1 MKPLILTPGQAAALD
16 ALCEFGQTD
25 LAARRLNKNRRS
37 IENYVAKAMLNN
49 GYPNRL
55 TLVLARDREN
65 RKNDGSNTGSKGQ
78 EANQE
83 AAR

>member
-25 LAARRLNKNRRS
+25 LAARRMNTNNKA

-65 RKNDGSNTGSKGQ
+65 RSKEQ
-78 EANQE
+78 T
-83 AAR
+83 

>member
-1 MKPLILTPGQAAALD
+1 MKPLRLTPNQAAALD

-25 LAARRLNKNRRS
+25 LAAQRMNTDNKG
-37 IENYVAKAMLNN
+37 IENYVRCAMKKN

-65 RKNDGSNTGSKGQ
+65 RKHDGSN
-78 EANQE
+78 A
-83 AAR
+83 

>member
-1 MKPLILTPGQAAALD
+1 MNTN
-16 ALCEFGQTD
+16 
-25 LAARRLNKNRRS
+25 NKA

-65 RKNDGSNTGSKGQ
+65 RSKEQ
-78 EANQE
+78 T
-83 AAR
+83 

>member
-1 MKPLILTPGQAAALD
+1 MAHTGTNWSTVKPLKLTPGQAAALD

-25 LAARRLNKNRRS
+25 LAARRLNTNVKA
-37 IENYVAKAMLNN
+37 IENYLYKAMSVN

-65 RKNDGSNTGSKGQ
+65 RAKEQT
-78 EANQE
+78 
-83 AAR
+83 

>member
-1 MKPLILTPGQAAALD
+1 MN
-16 ALCEFGQTD
+16 TD
-25 LAARRLNKNRRS
+25 KKA
-37 IENYVAKAMLNN
+37 IENYVRCAMEKN

-65 RKNDGSNTGSKGQ
+65 RKNNGSNTGSKNQ

>member
-1 MKPLILTPGQAAALD
+1 MKLLKLTPGQAAALD

-25 LAARRLNKNRRS
+25 LAARRLGTNIKA
-37 IENYVAKAMLNN
+37 IENYVAKAMLAN

-65 RKNDGSNTGSKGQ
+65 RAKENT
-78 EANQE
+78 
-83 AAR
+83 

>member
-1 MKPLILTPGQAAALD
+1 MKPLRLTPNQAAALD

-25 LAARRLNKNRRS
+25 LAARRMNTDIKA
-37 IENYVAKAMLNN
+37 IENYVRCAMKKN

-65 RKNDGSNTGSKGQ
+65 RKHDGSNT
-78 EANQE
+78 
-83 AAR
+83 

>member
-1 MKPLILTPGQAAALD
+1 MKLLKLTPNQAAALD

-25 LAARRLNKNRRS
+25 LAARRMNTNTKA
-37 IENYVAKAMLNN
+37 IENYVAKAMLAN

-65 RKNDGSNTGSKGQ
+65 RKHDGSNT
-78 EANQE
+78 
-83 AAR
+83 

>member
-1 MKPLILTPGQAAALD
+1 MKPLRLTPNQAAALD

-25 LAARRLNKNRRS
+25 LAARRMNTNNKA
-37 IENYVAKAMLNN
+37 IENYVRCAMEKN

-65 RKNDGSNTGSKGQ
+65 RAKEQT
-78 EANQE
+78 
-83 AAR
+83 

>member
-1 MKPLILTPGQAAALD
+1 MKPLRLTPNQAAALD

-25 LAARRLNKNRRS
+25 LAARRMHTDTKA
-37 IENYVAKAMLNN
+37 IENYVRCAMRKN

-65 RKNDGSNTGSKGQ
+65 RAAKDKNDTDN
-78 EANQE
+78 
-83 AAR
+83 ARL